1 LDKEAILIVD
11 DEEGIRS
18 QLKWALIDSYQIFE
32 AEGVDDALE
41 QARQYHPLVI
51 LQDIALTARDDAAE
65 GLGLIEKY
73 LDINPF
79 SKIIMVT
86 GHGQKENALK
96 AIELGAHDF
105 FSKPVDL
112 DQLKV
117 IIERSHRVALLE
129 KENNSLKSELAD
141 VRSFENIIGDSNKMQ
156 EVYKIIK
163 TVSGSDYTV
172 LITGESGTG
181 KELVA
186 KAIHASSSRKKG
198 PFVTINC
205 GAIPENL
212 LESELFGH
220 EKGAFT
226 DAHIQKRGKFESAEQ
241 GTIFLDEIGELSLK
255 LQVKLLRVLED
266 HKIERVGG
274 REEINLDVRIL
285 AATNRDLMDE
295 VEKGGFREDLYYRL
309 SVITVDMPPL
319 KERGDDI
326 LLLAS
331 TFLSRYGMENNKPNL
346 SFSESAARS
355 IMAYPWPGNVRE
367 LENKIKRAVIMAQ
380 DKRVKPGDLSLPN
393 VSAEGGRRKTL
404 QEVREETEKACL
416 AESLARNN
424 WNISRVSR
432 ELGTSRTTL
441 YDLIEKYQL
450 RKQS

>member
-1 LDKEAILIVD
+1 LEKHSILIVD

-18 QLKWALIDSYQIFE
+18 QLKWALAEEYNVLE
-32 AEGVDDALE
+32 AAGVDDAMELATE
-41 QARQYHPLVI
+41 HSPMIV
-51 LQDIALTARDDAAE
+51 LQDISLTPREGAAE

-73 LDINPF
+73 LEINPF
-79 SKIIMVT
+79 CKVIMVT
-86 GHGQKENALK
+86 GHGEHKNALK
-96 AIELGAHDF
+96 AIRAGAYDF
-105 FSKPVDL
+105 FTKPVDL
-112 DQLKV
+112 DQLK
-117 IIERSHRVALLE
+117 IIVERGLIVAQLE
-129 KENNSLKSELAD
+129 RENRELISELA
-141 VRSFENIIGDSNKMQ
+141 RIKSFEQIIGESEKMR
-156 EVYKIIK
+156 ETYKLIK

-186 KAIHASSSRKKG
+186 KAVHSSSARKSK

-226 DAHIQKRGKFESAEQ
+226 DAHVQKRGKFELADG

-274 REEINLDVRIL
+274 REEISLDVRML
-285 AATNRDLMDE
+285 AASNRDLMEE
-295 VEKGGFREDLYYRL
+295 VKNGAFREDLFYRL

-319 KERGDDI
+319 RDRGDDI

-331 TFLSRYGMENNKPNL
+331 TFLNRYGIENNKANL
-346 SFSESAARS
+346 SLTEAAARAVA
-355 IMAYPWPGNVRE
+355 AYPWPGNVRE

-380 DKRVKPGDLSLPN
+380 DKKIKPTDLSLPA
-393 VSAEGGRRKTL
+393 SAADAQKRRTL
-404 QEVREETEKACL
+404 QEAREETEKACL
-416 AESLARNN
+416 TESLVRNN

-441 YDLIEKYQL
+441 YDLIEKYKL
-450 RKQS
+450 RK

>member
-1 LDKEAILIVD
+1 MGKHTVLIVD

-18 QLKWALIDSYQIFE
+18 QLKWALADGYIVGE
-32 AEGVDDALE
+32 AAGGKEALE
-41 QARQYHPLVI
+41 MAG
-51 LQDIALTARDDAAE
+51 QDTPDVVLLDISLTPREGAVE
-65 GLGLIEKY
+65 GLDLIAKF

-79 SKIIMVT
+79 CKVIMVT
-86 GHGQKENALK
+86 GHGEKEHALA
-96 AIELGAHDF
+96 AISKGAYDF

-112 DQLKV
+112 DKLKI
-117 IIERSHRVALLE
+117 IIERGIGVAQLE
-129 KENNSLKSELAD
+129 KENSRLTSELA
-141 VRSFENIIGDSNKMQ
+141 RLKSFENILGESGKMR
-156 EVYKIIK
+156 EVYRIIK
-163 TVSGSDYTV
+163 TVSGTDYTV

-186 KAIHASSSRKKG
+186 KAIHASSPRRDR

-220 EKGAFT
+220 EKGSFT
-226 DAHIQKRGKFESAEQ
+226 DAIAQKRGKFELADR

-274 REEINLDVRIL
+274 REEISLDVRIL
-285 AATNRDLMDE
+285 AATNRELIDE
-295 VEKGGFREDLYYRL
+295 VKEGAFREDLYYRL
-309 SVITVDMPPL
+309 SVISIPIPPL
-319 KERGDDI
+319 RDRGDDI
-326 LLLAS
+326 LLLAT
-331 TFLSRYGMENNKPNL
+331 TFLNRYARENAKSGL
-346 SFSESAARS
+346 GFSEAALRS
-355 IMAYPWPGNVRE
+355 IAAYDWPGNVRE

-380 DKRVKPGDLSLPN
+380 DKRIRSQDLTLPQ
-393 VSAEGGRRKTL
+393 VSADGVKGRTL
-404 QEVREETEKACL
+404 QEVREESEKKCL
-416 AESLARNN
+416 ADSLTRNN

-450 RKQS
+450 KK